1 MVLHSKSL
9 YDLLTTADS
18 GRSYMVHES
27 AFAICRPPDDL
38 VSPCTIGG
46 AGLSSAH
53 AHVLARNSTVQP
65 MNMLPELH
73 ASLRMCSLQ
82 EVTVR

>member
-9 YDLLTTADS
+9 CDLLTTADS
-18 GRSYMVHES
+18 GQSYMVHES

-38 VSPCTIGG
+38 VSPCTTGG
-46 AGLSSAH
+46 AGLGSAH
-53 AHVLARNSTVQP
+53 AHALVRNLTVQP
-65 MNMLPELH
+65 INMFPELH

-82 EVTVR
+82 EVT